1 MCGIVGYIG
10 RKKAALILLRN
21 LKRLEYR
28 GYDSCGIATL
38 SNSDRKLALPSGSA
52 QSKSVLLSQVPSS
65 LRKQERK
72 TCAPA
77 SLLRKSRLN
86 IKKDAGR
93 IDEIHKKL
101 KLDKLLGS
109 VGIGHTRW
117 ATHGNVSRKNA
128 HPHLDCKKE
137 IAIVHNGIISNYAE
151 LREELIKRGH
161 VFRSE
166 TDSECIAHL
175 IEEKYNGSLE
185 NALRDALKK
194 IKGTY
199 ALLVLS
205 THEPDKLFCARN
217 ESPIALGIGS
227 GEMFVGSDVTSFL
240 HFTKKAV
247 PIDDGEYAVIT
258 EKKYAVK
265 EIKSGRALEKE
276 ILKIEWS
283 EEAAEKEGYEHFI
296 LKEIFEQPRTIIN
309 ALHVYPQDIR
319 KLAEMIKNSDKVY
332 LAAAGTSLHAALVA
346 EYWFSQLCDKLIAA
360 VDASELVSK
369 GIIDRNTLVIGIT
382 QSGETYDTLAAMRH
396 AKQKGAK
403 VAAIVNVV
411 GSTATRLA
419 EHVVLQ
425 GSGIEISVCATK
437 TFTSQLI
444 ILLRTALELAEILG
458 RDVEKIKNELL
469 KSPACVEEV
478 LKLNEEIKK
487 IAARYFRVKNYIYI
501 GKGINL
507 PSALEG
513 ALKLKE
519 ITYNHAEGMSGGM
532 LKHGTISLIDKG
544 MNTIAIVP
552 AKGENRMKIISNV
565 QEVKARGGVVIGIT
579 SGRSVEQCDASMV
592 APECDELISPIIFAP
607 IYQLLAYHTAV
618 NLKRDVDKPRAL
630 AKSVTVE

>member
-1 MCGIVGYIG
+1 MKKVSIMCGIVGYVG
-10 RKKAALILLRN
+10 RKKAAPVILRN

-28 GYDSCGIATL
+28 GYDSCGVATL
-38 SNSDRKLALPSGSA
+38 S
-52 QSKSVLLSQVPSS
+52 
-65 LRKQERK
+65 
-72 TCAPA
+72 
-77 SLLRKSRLN
+77 SRLN

-93 IDEIHKKL
+93 IDEIQKKL
-101 KLDKLLGS
+101 KLDKLQGS

-117 ATHGNVSRKNA
+117 ATHGSVSEKNA

-151 LREELIKRGH
+151 LREELIERGH
-161 VFRSE
+161 VFMSE

-175 IEEKYNGSLE
+175 IEENYNDSLE
-185 NALRDALKK
+185 SALRAALKK

-205 THEPDKLFCARN
+205 TYEPEKLLCARN
-217 ESPIALGIGS
+217 ESPLVLGVGN
-227 GEMFVGSDVTSFL
+227 GEMFVGSDVASFL

-247 PIDDGEYAVIT
+247 PLDDGEYAVIT
-258 EKKYAVK
+258 GEKYAVK
-265 EIKSGRALEKE
+265 EIKSGRPLKKE
-276 ILKIEWS
+276 ILKIEWG
-283 EEAAEKEGYEHFI
+283 EEAAEKEGYEHFMF
-296 LKEIFEQPRTIIN
+296 KEIFEQPQTIIN

-319 KLAEMIKNSDKVY
+319 KLAEMIKNSNKVY

-346 EYWFSQLCDKLIAA
+346 EYWFSRLCGKLVIA
-360 VDASELVSK
+360 VDSSELASK
-369 GIIDRNTLVIGIT
+369 GVIDKNTLVIGIT

-396 AKQKGAK
+396 AKNNGAK
-403 VAAIVNVV
+403 VAAIVNVI

-419 EHVVLQ
+419 DHAVLQ

-437 TFTSQLI
+437 TFTSQLT
-444 ILLRTALELAEILG
+444 ILLRTALELAEKHSFRMNEGMSDTRTLASAKRMLG
-458 RDVEKIKNELL
+458 RDVEKIRNELL
-469 KSPACVEEV
+469 ESPAYVEEV
-478 LKLNEEIKK
+478 LKLNEEIKR
-487 IAARYFRVKNYIYI
+487 IAAKYFRVKNYIYI

-544 MNTIAIVP
+544 MNTVAIVP
-552 AKGENRMKIISNV
+552 AKGENRTKIISNI

-579 SGRSVEQCDASMV
+579 SGKPVEQCDVNIV
-592 APECDELISPIIFAP
+592 APECDELVSPIVFAP

>member
-10 RKKAALILLRN
+10 RKKAAPVILRN

-38 SNSDRKLALPSGSA
+38 SSG
-52 QSKSVLLSQVPSS
+52 
-65 LRKQERK
+65 
-72 TCAPA
+72 
-77 SLLRKSRLN
+77 LN

-93 IDEIHKKL
+93 IDEIQKKM
-101 KLDKLLGS
+101 KLDNLPGS

-117 ATHGNVSRKNA
+117 ATHGNVSRRNA
-128 HPHLDCKKE
+128 HPHVDCKKE

-161 VFRSE
+161 VFESE
-166 TDSECIAHL
+166 TDSECMAHL
-175 IEEKYNGSLE
+175 IEENYEGGIEK
-185 NALRDALKK
+185 ALRAALEKV
-194 IKGTY
+194 KGTY

-205 THEPDKLFCARN
+205 THEPDKLLCARN
-217 ESPIALGIGS
+217 ESPLVLGIGI
-227 GEMFVGSDVTSFL
+227 GEMFVGSDVASFL

-247 PIDDGEYAVIT
+247 PLDDGEYAVIT
-258 EKKYAVK
+258 EKECAVK
-265 EIKSGRALEKE
+265 EINSGRMLEKE
-276 ILKIEWS
+276 ILEITWN
-283 EEAAEKEGYEHFI
+283 EEAAEKEGYEHFM
-296 LKEIFEQPRTIIN
+296 LKEIFEQPQTIIN

-319 KLAEMIKNSDKVY
+319 KLAEMIRNSEKVY
-332 LAAAGTSLHAALVA
+332 FAAAGSSLHAALVA
-346 EYWFSQLCDKLIAA
+346 EYWFSQLCDKFVVA
-360 VDASELVSK
+360 VDASELMSK
-369 GIIDRNTLVIGIT
+369 GVIDKNTLVIGIT

-396 AKQKGAK
+396 AKNKGARI
-403 VAAIVNVV
+403 AAIVNVI

-419 EHVVLQ
+419 DHVVLQ

-437 TFTSQLI
+437 TFTSQLT
-444 ILLRTALELAEILG
+444 ILMRTAIELAEMLG
-458 RDVEKIKNELL
+458 RDVEKIKSELL
-469 KSPACVEEV
+469 ETPARVEEV
-478 LKLNEEIKK
+478 LRLNEEIKK
-487 IAARYFRVKNYIYI
+487 VAVKYFRVKNYIYI

-532 LKHGTISLIDKG
+532 LKHGTISLIDRG
-544 MNTIAIVP
+544 MKTVAIVP
-552 AKGENRMKIISNV
+552 AKGENRTKIISNV

-579 SGRSVEQCDASMV
+579 SGKPVEQCDVNIV
-592 APECDELISPIIFAP
+592 APECDELISPIVFAP
-607 IYQLLAYHTAV
+607 IYQLLAYHTAA